1 MTERQTPYP
10 SEERHAA
17 APPLPATTGMTGTT
31 GTTGTTVEPTSG
43 KARHWLA
50 GAMLVTVG
58 LVAGSGAT
66 YAFTSTPTSNVPGTT
81 SGYGRGGFG
90 GGPAGDPLPGGLGQS
105 NGTLLDQG
113 QADGGSTA
121 PSTDTSTS
129 TDSQPA

>member
-1 MTERQTPYP
+1 MTEQQTPYP
-10 SEERHAA
+10 SEEQHAA
-17 APPLPATTGMTGTT
+17 APPLPA
-31 GTTGTTVEPTSG
+31 TTGTTVEPTSG
-43 KARHWLA
+43 KARRWLA

-90 GGPAGDPLPGGLGQS
+90 GGPAGDPPPGGFGQS
-105 NGTLLDQG
+105 NGTLPDQG

-121 PSTDTSTS
+121 PSTGTS
-129 TDSQPA
+129 TDSRPA